1 MKQSVF
7 NLNTLKAHPER
18 NAFDLSHNDVFS
30 CAPGMLLPISCTEV
44 LPNEHYEINP
54 QVFLRTMPLNSAAYV
69 RMRQHVEFFFVP
81 TRVLLRQFPQ
91 FVVGTKY
98 PISSLDTLNAFSES
112 LPSVALSTLRDVYE
126 KLGSST
132 DGLGI
137 PSKYGSL
144 RLFDLLGYGI
154 NSSRNINANTYPDKY
169 SIDGSSTNLQTSP
182 SLSILRAAAY
192 QKVYQDYFRNPY
204 WEPADASIFNFDDKF
219 GQKLVSDVKDDLD
232 RLLNLFTLRYRN
244 WTKDFF
250 TSLQPQ
256 FQGAPF
262 VTSNVNMSNFMTT
275 DTSSNG
281 MNFLPN
287 TFLTDLRSD
296 LPSKSSSS
304 SDMAGLSVLT
314 TPSTQGALSIPVHNI
329 RAAFALDKL
338 YRLQQQAGNGSYG
351 EQIRNRFGFGG
362 VHDDWKSQ
370 YIGGSSAPISIGEV
384 ITTAN
389 TVLSSDDAPLGQTG
403 DIYGKASSVN
413 DGKFVFDTKEH
424 GIILGIFSV
433 IPDADYNS
441 TQIDPHN
448 FKLNFEQFFQP
459 EFDRLGH
466 QPLNTYFL
474 SCLAPYSGS
483 GQSDTENKGW
493 VQRVLGF
500 QNRYLE
506 YKTGIDRVHG
516 QFCSGGSLSAW
527 TAPRNSGILSINSSY
542 YNLYSL
548 KVSPKILNSI
558 CSVTFDGT
566 EKTDPIL
573 VDSHISIK
581 AIRPMSVSDEPLL

>member
-54 QVFLRTMPLNSAAYV
+54 QIFLRTMPLNSAAFV

-81 TRVLLRQFPQ
+81 MRVLCRQFNQ

-98 PISSLDTLNAFSES
+98 PQSSLSALNEFSGS
-112 LPSVALSTLRDVYE
+112 LPSIQLSNLRALVQAATE
-126 KLGSST
+126 Q
-132 DGLGI
+132 DGLGVEASFGI
-137 PSKYGSL
+137 K
-144 RLFDLLGYGI
+144 RLLDLLGYGF
-154 NSSRNINANTYPDKY
+154 SSTRVVDDKNYPDQYK
-169 SIDGSSTNLQTSP
+169 TLSP
-182 SLSILRAAAY
+182 SVTQDSPKVSLFRFCAY
-192 QKVYQDYFRNPY
+192 QKIYQDFYRNPY
-204 WEPADASIFNFDDKF
+204 WESPDVSSFNLDDKF
-219 GQKLVSDVKDDLD
+219 GSVLYYNPDGD
-232 RLLNLFTLRYRN
+232 RLRSICSIRYRN

-250 TSLQPQ
+250 TSVQPT

-262 VTSNVNMSNFMTT
+262 VTRSVDMSKFLV
-275 DTSSNG
+275 TSSGSVPTMKPVINSVNFSSG
-281 MNFLPN
+281 MP
-287 TFLTDLRSD
+287 DGSV
-296 LPSKSSSS
+296 SSVAALNVSS
-304 SDMAGLSVLT
+304 VGQNS
-314 TPSTQGALSIPVHNI
+314 PLSIPVHNI

-338 YRLQQQAGNGSYG
+338 YRLQQQSGNGSYG
-351 EQIRNRFGFGG
+351 EQIKNRFGFGG
-362 VHDDWKSQ
+362 VHDDWKAT
-370 YIGGSSAPISIGEV
+370 YIGGSSSPVSIGEV

-389 TVLSSDDAPLGQTG
+389 TQSGESTIGQTG

-413 DGKFVFDTKEH
+413 DAKITFDTKEH
-424 GIILGIFSV
+424 GIIMGIFSV
-433 IPDADYNS
+433 TPDADYNS
-441 TQIDPHN
+441 FGIDPHN
-448 FKLNFEQFFQP
+448 FKLNFEQFYQP

-474 SCLAPYSGS
+474 SCLSPNSTTNS
-483 GQSDTENKGW
+483 TSW
-493 VQRVLGF
+493 LQRVIGF

-506 YKTGIDRVHG
+506 YKTGFDKVHG
-516 QFCSGGSLSAW
+516 QFCTGGSLSAW
-527 TAPRNSGILSINSSY
+527 TAPRNTGLLFEVSGHAFN
-542 YNLYSL
+542 YNSL

-558 CSVTFDGT
+558 CSVSFNGNDN
-566 EKTDPIL
+566 TDPIL

>member
-18 NAFDLSHNDVFS
+18 NAFDLTHNDVFS

-54 QVFLRTMPLNSAAYV
+54 QIFLRTMPLNSAAFV
-69 RMRQHVEFFFVP
+69 RMRQHIEFFFVP
-81 TRVLLRQFPQ
+81 MRVLCRQFPQ

-98 PISSLDTLNAFSES
+98 PISSLETLNEFNNSI
-112 LPSVALSTLRDVYE
+112 PSIRLAALSETYAKSVT
-126 KLGSST
+126 T

-137 PSKYGSL
+137 PSSYGML
-144 RLFDLLGYGI
+144 RLMDLLGYGFS
-154 NSSRNINANTYPDKY
+154 SSRKITPDNYPY
-169 SIDGSSTNLQTSP
+169 QYTRSTFDEESP
-182 SLSILRAAAY
+182 KLSLLRAGCY
-192 QKVYQDYFRNPY
+192 QKIYQDYYRNPY
-204 WEPADASIFNFDDKF
+204 WEAVDTAAFNFDDLF
-219 GQKLVSDVKDDLD
+219 GKDLFYQKDNGRIAKI
-232 RLLNLFTLRYRN
+232 FTLRYRN

-250 TSLQPQ
+250 TSVQPQ

-262 VTSNVNMSNFMTT
+262 VTRDADMSQFILNRPNTTYDLFYTPKSVNANI
-275 DTSSNG
+275 DTSINNGSQPSHVSVLSLNSSNG
-281 MNFLPN
+281 SMN
-287 TFLTDLRSD
+287 
-296 LPSKSSSS
+296 
-304 SDMAGLSVLT
+304 
-314 TPSTQGALSIPVHNI
+314 IPIHNI

-338 YRLQQQAGNGSYG
+338 YRLQQQSGNGSYG
-351 EQIRNRFGFGG
+351 DQIRNRFGFGG
-362 VHDDWKSQ
+362 VHDDWKAQ
-370 YIGGSSAPISIGEV
+370 YLGGSSSPISIAEV

-389 TVLSSDDAPLGQTG
+389 TQNADSLIGQTG

-413 DGKFVFDTKEH
+413 DAKITFDTKEH
-424 GIILGIFSV
+424 GIIMGIFSV
-433 IPDADYNS
+433 TPDADYNS
-441 TQIDPHN
+441 TCIDPHN
-448 FKLNFEQFFQP
+448 FKLNFEQFYQP

-466 QPLNTYFL
+466 QPLNSFFL
-474 SCLAPYSGS
+474 SCLRPLSLDGS
-483 GQSDTENKGW
+483 DDKGSKDW
-493 VQRVLGF
+493 YQRVIGF

-527 TAPRNSGILSINSSY
+527 SAPRNSGLLQQIPDSNHPVF
-542 YNLYSL
+542 NLYSL

-558 CSVTFDGT
+558 CSVTFDGNDN
-566 EKTDPIL
+566 TDPIL

>member
-54 QVFLRTMPLNSAAYV
+54 QIFLRTMPLNSAAFV

-81 TRVLLRQFPQ
+81 MRVLCRQFNQ
-91 FVVGTKY
+91 TIVGTKY
-98 PISSLDTLNAFSES
+98 PISSLETLNGFNLI
-112 LPSVALSTLRDVYE
+112 LPSISLADLAGTYYSNN
-126 KLGSST
+126 LGD

-137 PSKYGSL
+137 KSSYGSL
-144 RLFDLLGYGI
+144 RLLDLLGYGFS
-154 NSSRNINANTYPDKY
+154 SSREPSSSLYPDEY
-169 SIDGSSTNLQTSP
+169 VSGSVHQSSP
-182 SLSILRAAAY
+182 LLSVFRLACY
-192 QKVYQDYFRNPY
+192 QKIYQDYYRNPY
-204 WEPADASIFNFDDKF
+204 WEPADARVFNFDDKY
-219 GQKLVSDVKDDLD
+219 GS
-232 RLLNLFTLRYRN
+232 RLSSSGDASRIFNLLTLRYRN
-244 WTKDFF
+244 WSKDFF
-250 TSLQPQ
+250 TSVQPS

-262 VTSNVNMSNFMTT
+262 VTSSVNMNNFILDRANIDGRSFAPTTLFTNARTDIPKGNNTGFNTSALQVSNSA
-275 DTSSNG
+275 DGYSN
-281 MNFLPN
+281 
-287 TFLTDLRSD
+287 
-296 LPSKSSSS
+296 
-304 SDMAGLSVLT
+304 
-314 TPSTQGALSIPVHNI
+314 IPVHNI

-338 YRLQQQAGNGSYG
+338 YRLQQQSGNGSYG

-362 VHDDWKSQ
+362 VHDDWKAQ
-370 YIGGSSAPISIGEV
+370 YLGGSSSPISIGEV

-389 TVLSSDDAPLGQTG
+389 TENSSGEPSGITG

-424 GIILGIFSV
+424 GIIMGIFSV
-433 IPDADYNS
+433 TPDADYNS

-448 FKLNFEQFFQP
+448 FKLKFEQFFQP
-459 EFDRLGH
+459 EFERLGH
-466 QPLNTYFL
+466 QALNSFFL
-474 SCLAPYSGS
+474 SCLVPKLDGNNEVSNAS
-483 GQSDTENKGW
+483 W
-493 VQRVLGF
+493 LQRVLGF

-527 TAPRNSGILSINSSY
+527 TAPRNSGILTEASPN

-548 KVSPKILNSI
+548 KVSPKMLNSI
-558 CSVTFDGT
+558 CSVTFDGS

>member
-7 NLNTLKAHPER
+7 NLNVLKAHPER

-54 QVFLRTMPLNSAAYV
+54 QIFLRTMPLNSAAYV

-81 TRVLLRQFPQ
+81 ARVLLRQFPQ

-98 PISSLDTLNAFSES
+98 PISSLATLNSYNDNI
-112 LPSVALSTLRDVYE
+112 PSVSLATLRSLYVQAGE
-126 KLGSST
+126 TS

-137 PSKYGSL
+137 PAKFGYL
-144 RLFDLLGYGI
+144 RLFDLLGYGL
-154 NSSRNINANTYPDKY
+154 NSSRNINDSTYPDKY
-169 SIDGSSTNLQTSP
+169 TSGSSSQDSP
-182 SLSILRAAAY
+182 KLSILRFAAY
-192 QKVYQDYFRNPY
+192 QKIYQDYYRNPY
-204 WEPADASIFNFDDKF
+204 WESVDASIFNFDDKF
-219 GQKLVSDVKDDLD
+219 GQSLSSSVVADKTRLYNLV
-232 RLLNLFTLRYRN
+232 TLRYRN

-250 TSLQPQ
+250 TSVQPQ

-262 VTSNVNMSNFMTT
+262 VTSYVDMSNFVTLS
-275 DTSSNG
+275 TSSKGN
-281 MNFLPN
+281 NLVPD
-287 TFLTDLRSD
+287 TVVTDVHSG
-296 LPSKSSSS
+296 LPSQTSSSS
-304 SDMAGLSVLT
+304 SIAAIG
-314 TPSTQGALSIPVHNI
+314 STSNTGPFTIPVHNI

-338 YRLQQQAGNGSYG
+338 YRLQQQSGNGSYG

-370 YIGGSSAPISIGEV
+370 YLGGSSSPISIGEV

-389 TVLSSDDAPLGQTG
+389 TYTAEGDQNLGLTG

-413 DGKFVFDTKEH
+413 DSKFVFDSKEH
-424 GIILGIFSV
+424 GFIMGIFSV
-433 IPDADYNS
+433 VPDADYNS

-448 FKLNFEQFFQP
+448 FKLSFEQFFQP

-466 QPLNTYFL
+466 QPLNSYFL
-474 SCLAPYSGS
+474 SCLSPYSGS
-483 GQSDTENKGW
+483 SQSDTENKGW
-493 VQRVLGF
+493 LQRVLGF

-527 TAPRNSGILSINSSY
+527 TAPRNSGILSINSTY

-558 CSVTFDGT
+558 CSVTYNGN
-566 EKTDPIL
+566 EGTDPIL

>member
-54 QVFLRTMPLNSAAYV
+54 QIFLRTMPLNSAAFV
-69 RMRQHVEFFFVP
+69 RMRQHIEFFFVP
-81 TRVLLRQFPQ
+81 MRVLCRQFQQ

-98 PISSLDTLNAFSES
+98 PQSALSALNEFNGT
-112 LPSVALSTLRDVYE
+112 LPSIQLSNLRALVQAATE
-126 KLGSST
+126 Q
-132 DGLGI
+132 DGLGVVASSGI
-137 PSKYGSL
+137 K
-144 RLFDLLGYGI
+144 RLLDLLGYGFSTTRVVDDK
-154 NSSRNINANTYPDKY
+154 NYPDQY
-169 SIDGSSTNLQTSP
+169 NTSTPLITQDSP
-182 SLSILRAAAY
+182 KVSLFRFCAY
-192 QKVYQDYFRNPY
+192 QKIYQDFYRNPY
-204 WEPADASIFNFDDKF
+204 WESADARSFNLDDKF
-219 GQKLVSDVKDDLD
+219 GSVLYYNPDGD
-232 RLLNLFTLRYRN
+232 RLRSICSIRYRN

-250 TSLQPQ
+250 TSVQPT

-262 VTSNVNMSNFMTT
+262 VTRTVDMSNFMLN
-275 DTSSNG
+275 TSGANA
-281 MNFLPN
+281 F
-287 TFLTDLRSD
+287 
-296 LPSKSSSS
+296 S
-304 SDMAGLSVLT
+304 SDSIQAGTKSAIPNVD
-314 TPSTQGALSIPVHNI
+314 SSIVSALSASYSQGGRLAIPIHNI

-351 EQIRNRFGFGG
+351 EQIKNRFGFGG
-362 VHDDWKSQ
+362 VHDDWKST
-370 YIGGSSAPISIGEV
+370 YLGGSSSPVSIGEV

-389 TVLSSDDAPLGQTG
+389 TINDDGTTNGQTG

-413 DGKFVFDTKEH
+413 DAKITFDTKEH
-424 GIILGIFSV
+424 GIIMGIFSV
-433 IPDADYNS
+433 TPDADYNS
-441 TQIDPHN
+441 FGIDPHN
-448 FKLNFEQFFQP
+448 FKLNFEQFYQP

-474 SCLAPYSGS
+474 SCLSINS
-483 GQSDTENKGW
+483 TTNSTTW
-493 VQRVLGF
+493 LQRVIGF

-506 YKTGIDRVHG
+506 YKTGFDKVHG
-516 QFCSGGSLSAW
+516 QFCTGGSLSAW
-527 TAPRNSGILSINSSY
+527 TAPRNTGLLFDVSGQAFN
-542 YNLYSL
+542 YNSL

-558 CSVTFDGT
+558 CSVTFDGDDN
-566 EKTDPIL
+566 TDPIL

>member
-54 QVFLRTMPLNSAAYV
+54 QIFLRTMPLNSAAFV

-81 TRVLLRQFPQ
+81 MRVLCRQFNQ

-98 PISSLDTLNAFSES
+98 PISSISSLNEFQSP
-112 LPSVALSTLRDVYE
+112 LPSISLSDLAGTC
-126 KLGSST
+126 SSSQIGD

-137 PSKYGSL
+137 KSSFGYL
-144 RLFDLLGYGI
+144 RLLDLLGYGF
-154 NSSRNINANTYPDKY
+154 SSARKPSTSLYPSEYKA
-169 SIDGSSTNLQTSP
+169 GSVTQRSP
-182 SLSILRAAAY
+182 RLSVFRLACY
-192 QKVYQDYFRNPY
+192 QKIYQDYYRNPY
-204 WEPADASIFNFDDKF
+204 WESADASSFNFDDKYGVEISPDGDF
-219 GQKLVSDVKDDLD
+219 SRVTN
-232 RLLNLFTLRYRN
+232 LLTLRYRN
-244 WTKDFF
+244 WSKDFF
-250 TSLQPQ
+250 TSVQPS

-262 VTSNVNMSNFMTT
+262 VTSSVNMNNFILDRANSDGRSYAPTT
-275 DTSSNG
+275 LFTNARTDFPKADGSG
-281 MNFLPN
+281 FN
-287 TFLTDLRSD
+287 T
-296 LPSKSSSS
+296 
-304 SDMAGLSVLT
+304 SVLQV
-314 TPSTQGALSIPVHNI
+314 SNAADGFSNIPVHNI

-338 YRLQQQAGNGSYG
+338 YRLQQQSGNGSYG

-362 VHDDWKSQ
+362 VHDDWKAQ
-370 YIGGSSAPISIGEV
+370 YLGGSSSPISIGEV

-389 TVLSSDDAPLGQTG
+389 TQNASGEPSGITG

-413 DGKFVFDTKEH
+413 DAKFVFDTKEH
-424 GIILGIFSV
+424 GIIMGIFSV
-433 IPDADYNS
+433 TPDADYNS

-448 FKLNFEQFFQP
+448 FKLKFEQFFQP
-459 EFDRLGH
+459 EFERLGH
-466 QPLNTYFL
+466 QALNSFFL
-474 SCLAPYSGS
+474 SCLVPKLDGNNEVSNV
-483 GQSDTENKGW
+483 TW
-493 VQRVLGF
+493 LQRVLGF

-527 TAPRNSGILSINSSY
+527 TAPRNSGILTESSPN

-548 KVSPKILNSI
+548 KVSPKMLNSI
-558 CSVTFDGT
+558 CSVTFDGSD
-566 EKTDPIL
+566 KTDPIL

>member
-54 QVFLRTMPLNSAAYV
+54 QIFLRTMPLNSAAFV

-81 TRVLLRQFPQ
+81 MRVLCRQFNQ
-91 FVVGTKY
+91 MVVGTRY
-98 PISSLDTLNAFSES
+98 PMSGISDLNNFNGAVPSMTLQGFMDAAKNA
-112 LPSVALSTLRDVYE
+112 T
-126 KLGSST
+126 GS

-137 PSKYGSL
+137 SIKDGAL
-144 RLFDLLGYGI
+144 RLLDLLGYGF
-154 NSSRNINANTYPDKY
+154 SSVRALSTSNYPAKY
-169 SIDGSSTNLQTSP
+169 SSQGTEQESP
-182 SLSILRAAAY
+182 SLSIMRLACY
-192 QKVYQDYFRNPY
+192 QKIYQDYYRNPY
-204 WEPADASIFNFDDKF
+204 WESSDASVFNFDDKF
-219 GQKLVSDVKDDLD
+219 NQKLYNSVDGSRVKS
-232 RLLNLFTLRYRN
+232 LLTIRYRN

-250 TSLQPQ
+250 TSVQPT

-262 VTSNVNMSNFMTT
+262 VTRSVDMSKFVLSSPSSVPTLRPSTSNSKF
-275 DTSSNG
+275 SSG
-281 MNFLPN
+281 LPDDS
-287 TFLTDLRSD
+287 LSQV
-296 LPSKSSSS
+296 S
-304 SDMAGLSVLT
+304 GLSV
-314 TPSTQGALSIPVHNI
+314 SSIGSNAPLDLPIHNI

-351 EQIRNRFGFGG
+351 EQIQNRFGFGG
-362 VHDDWKSQ
+362 VHDDWKAV
-370 YIGGSSAPISIGEV
+370 YIGGSSSPVSIGEV

-389 TVLSSDDAPLGQTG
+389 TQSGDTPIGQTG

-413 DGKFVFDTKEH
+413 DAQITYDTKEH
-424 GIILGIFSV
+424 GIIMGIFSLT
-433 IPDADYNS
+433 PDADYNS
-441 TQIDPHN
+441 FGIDPHN
-448 FKLNFEQFFQP
+448 FKLKFEQFFQP

-474 SCLAPYSGS
+474 TCLSPSS
-483 GQSDTENKGW
+483 TTDSSSW
-493 VQRVLGF
+493 LQRVIGF

-516 QFCSGGSLSAW
+516 QFCTGGSLSAW
-527 TAPRNSGILSINSSY
+527 TAPRNTGLLLDSSF
-542 YNLYSL
+542 NVYSL
-548 KVSPKILNSI
+548 KVSPKIMNSI

-566 EKTDPIL
+566 DKTDPIM

-581 AIRPMSVSDEPLL
+581 SIRPMSVSDEPLL

>member
-18 NAFDLSHNDVFS
+18 NAFDLTHNDVFS

-81 TRVLLRQFPQ
+81 TRVLLRQFSQ

-98 PISSLDTLNAFSES
+98 PISSIDTLNKFSES
-112 LPSVALSTLRDVYE
+112 LPSVTLSTLRELYE
-126 KLGSST
+126 KLGST
-132 DGLGI
+132 NDGLGI
-137 PSKYGSL
+137 LSKYGSL

-154 NSSRNINANTYPDKY
+154 NSSRNINASTYPTEY
-169 SIDGSSTNLQTSP
+169 SVDGSTTNLQKSP

-192 QKVYQDYFRNPY
+192 QKIYQDYYRNPY
-204 WEPADASIFNFDDKF
+204 WEPVDASCFNFDDKF
-219 GQKLVSDVKDDLD
+219 GLTLVSDVKED
-232 RLLNLFTLRYRN
+232 RERLFRLFTLRYRN

-250 TSLQPQ
+250 TSVQPQ

-262 VTSNVNMSNFMTT
+262 VTNSVDMSGFMTSSSFLNGKNFVPST
-275 DTSSNG
+275 DPNV
-281 MNFLPN
+281 MNTTLPFDN
-287 TFLTDLRSD
+287 KSASQMASLNV
-296 LPSKSSSS
+296 KSS
-304 SDMAGLSVLT
+304 DNM
-314 TPSTQGALSIPVHNI
+314 SIPVHNI

-338 YRLQQQAGNGSYG
+338 YRLQQQSGNGSYG

-362 VHDDWKSQ
+362 VHDDWKSL

-389 TVLSSDDAPLGQTG
+389 TVVSPDDDSPLGQTG

-413 DGKFVFDTKEH
+413 DGSFTFDTKEH
-424 GIILGIFSV
+424 GLILGIFSV

-474 SCLAPYSGS
+474 SCVSPYSP
-483 GQSDTENKGW
+483 GQGDSANKGW

-527 TAPRNSGILSINSSY
+527 SAPRNSGILAINSSY

>member
-18 NAFDLSHNDVFS
+18 NAFDLTHNDVFS

-69 RMRQHVEFFFVP
+69 RMRQHVEFFFIP
-81 TRVLLRQFPQ
+81 ARVLLRQFPQ

-98 PISSLDTLNAFSES
+98 PISSLDTLNDFAKNI
-112 LPSVALSTLRDVYE
+112 PSVSLATLRSLYE
-126 KLGSST
+126 LAGDTS

-137 PSKYGSL
+137 PTKYGHL
-144 RLFDLLGYGI
+144 RLFDLLGYGL
-154 NSSRNINANTYPDKY
+154 NSSRNINANTYPDTY
-169 SIDGSSTNLQTSP
+169 VSAGLTQSSP
-182 SLSILRAAAY
+182 KLSILRFAAY
-192 QKVYQDYFRNPY
+192 QKVYQDYYRNPY

-219 GQKLVSDVKDDLD
+219 GQTLSSSVAADKSRLFKLV
-232 RLLNLFTLRYRN
+232 TLRYRN

-250 TSLQPQ
+250 TSVQPQ

-262 VTSNVNMSNFMTT
+262 VTNNVSMKDFMTSSSFLNGKNFVA
-275 DTSSNG
+275 DTTANVPNTTLPFENRSSSN
-281 MNFLPN
+281 MAS
-287 TFLTDLRSD
+287 LTVD
-296 LPSKSSSS
+296 S
-304 SDMAGLSVLT
+304 SDHM
-314 TPSTQGALSIPVHNI
+314 SIPVHNI

-338 YRLQQQAGNGSYG
+338 YRLQQQSGNGSYG

-384 ITTAN
+384 LTTAN
-389 TVLSSDDAPLGQTG
+389 TFDSGEPLGLTG

-424 GIILGIFSV
+424 GFIMGIFSV
-433 IPDADYNS
+433 VPDADYNS

-448 FKLNFEQFFQP
+448 FKLTFEQFYQP

-466 QPLNTYFL
+466 QPLNSYFL
-474 SCLAPYSGS
+474 SSLAPWTSAS
-483 GQSDTENKGW
+483 QSDTESKGW
-493 VQRVLGF
+493 LQRILGF

-516 QFCSGGSLSAW
+516 QFCSNGSLSSW
-527 TAPRNSGILSINSSY
+527 TAPRNSGILTINTTY

-558 CSVTFDGT
+558 VSVTFDGS
-566 EKTDPIL
+566 EDTDPIL

-581 AIRPMSVSDEPLL
+581 AVRPMSVSDEPLL

>member
-54 QVFLRTMPLNSAAYV
+54 QIFLRTMPLNSAAFV
-69 RMRQHVEFFFVP
+69 RLRQHVEFFFVP
-81 TRVLLRQFPQ
+81 MRVLSRQFQQ

-98 PISSLDTLNAFSES
+98 PSS
-112 LPSVALSTLRDVYE
+112 ALSTLNEFSGTLPSLALYDFRAWFQNANE
-126 KLGSST
+126 N

-137 PSKYGSL
+137 KLSLGSL
-144 RLFDLLGYGI
+144 RLFDLLGYGF
-154 NSSRNINANTYPDKY
+154 SSVRNVDPDNYPLNY
-169 SIDGSSTNLQTSP
+169 VSGSSQYDAPRL
-182 SLSILRAAAY
+182 SLFRFAAY
-192 QKVYQDYFRNPY
+192 QKIYQDFYRNPY
-204 WEPADASIFNFDDKF
+204 WEPADSESFNLDDKF
-219 GQKLVSDVKDDLD
+219 DSTLGASTDKSRLNKLFSI
-232 RLLNLFTLRYRN
+232 RYRN
-244 WTKDFF
+244 WSKDFF
-250 TSLQPQ
+250 TSVQPS

-262 VTSNVNMSNFMTT
+262 VTRSFDMSPFMVDSVGSTNLLPGTT
-275 DTSSNG
+275 NQTNRSSIFDSSTFSG
-281 MNFLPN
+281 ASLSGSVSGTVSLP
-287 TFLTDLRSD
+287 
-296 LPSKSSSS
+296 
-304 SDMAGLSVLT
+304 
-314 TPSTQGALSIPVHNI
+314 IHNI

-338 YRLQQQAGNGSYG
+338 YRLQQQSGNGSYG

-362 VHDDWKSQ
+362 VHDDWKAT
-370 YIGGSSAPISIGEV
+370 YLGGSSSPISIGEV

-389 TVLSSDDAPLGQTG
+389 TFDGNDLAGMTG

-413 DGKFVFDTKEH
+413 DAKFTFDTKEH
-424 GIILGIFSV
+424 GIIMGIFSV
-433 IPDADYNS
+433 TPDADYNS
-441 TQIDPHN
+441 FGIDPHN
-448 FKLNFEQFFQP
+448 FKLRFEQFYQP

-474 SCLAPYSGS
+474 TCLSPV
-483 GQSDTENKGW
+483 SDTNSKSW
-493 VQRVLGF
+493 LQRVIGF

-506 YKTGIDRVHG
+506 YKTGIDKVHG

-527 TAPRNSGILSINSSY
+527 SAPRNSGLLFDVDHPFN
-542 YNLYSL
+542 YNSL
-548 KVSPKILNSI
+548 KVSPKIMNSI
-558 CSVTFDGT
+558 CSVSFDGNDT
-566 EKTDPIL
+566 TDPIL